1 MNIFRSGYVGML
13 TDGINSC
20 VIHCSPCVSAVAL
33 SDAGP
38 SAVLELH
45 QRAPALPEQGASAL
59 PEQGPSGRR
68 GGPAINTKGM
78 SVSHVRSV
86 RCFG

>member
-45 QRAPALPEQGASAL
+45 QRGPAL